1 MQTMKL
7 QPLPRSNGRLAETAP
22 LPSSFHDKPKSL
34 KASMTTCLH
43 LRRFSTFNRNNTIPH
58 RTIPEPK
65 GQDLDFVNVVH
76 SHLIHSDWDKLNKL
90 SAHFTPFRVNH
101 ILLKIQK
108 DHVLSLEFFNSLK
121 TLNPISL
128 TLETH
133 SIILHVLTKKSKFK
147 SAQSILRTLLA
158 SRSIDLP
165 GKLFDT
171 LLFSYRMCDSSP
183 RVFDSLFKTYAL
195 MNKFRNATDVF
206 SRMKGYGFLPTVES
220 CNAYL
225 SSLLDFH
232 RVDIALTFYREM
244 RRCRISPNSY
254 TFNLVLSAFCKSG
267 KLEKAVEVLR
277 EMESVG
283 ITPNVVSYNTLI
295 AGHCNKGL
303 LSIATKLK
311 NLKGKNEM
319 LRNGVKTDILTYNAL
334 ILGLCKE
341 GKTKKAA
348 FLVKELDKENL
359 VPNASTFSALISGQC
374 ARKNSDRAFQ
384 LYKSMVRSG
393 CHPNEQTFKMLISAF
408 IENED
413 FEGAFNVLMDMFA
426 RSMASDSNT
435 LLEICDGLCQCG
447 KENLAMKLCHEMEA
461 RRLIPEE
468 VNVLFGLLTMSFGAL
483 LFHPLNA
490 VYVVQFRKSLALL
503 PREYDAATTSVYA
516 IDGQVMISTMAR
528 FQMYVHATGFREY
541 RSILI
546 YEKIINLS
554 CSVVTLNVGWDFV
567 VKVTRVF

>member
-1 MQTMKL
+1 
-7 QPLPRSNGRLAETAP
+7 
-22 LPSSFHDKPKSL
+22 
-34 KASMTTCLH
+34 MTTCLH
-43 LRRFSTFNRNNTIPH
+43 LRRFSTFNRSNTIPH

-76 SHLIHSDWDKLNKL
+76 SHLIHCDWDKLKKL

-171 LLFSYRMCDSSP
+171 ILFSYRMCDSSP
-183 RVFDSLFKTYAL
+183 RVFDSLFKTYAH

-206 SRMKGYGFLPTVES
+206 SRMKEKCVGVGYRRIHTLLTWFCLPF
-220 CNAYL
+220 A
-225 SSLLDFH
+225 SLG
-232 RVDIALTFYREM
+232 
-244 RRCRISPNSY
+244 
-254 TFNLVLSAFCKSG
+254 NLKRPLKCLG
-267 KLEKAVEVLR
+267 

-303 LSIATKLK
+303 LSIATKFK
-311 NLKGKNEM
+311 NLMGKNGLEPNVVTFNSLIHGFCKEGKLHEANRSFSEMKVMNVTPDTVTYNTLINGYGQVGNSNMAGKVYDEM

-348 FLVKELDKENL
+348 FLVKELDKEDL

-447 KENLAMKLCHEMEA
+447 KESLAMKLCHEMKA
-461 RRLIPEE
+461 RRLIPEGFDRAE
-468 VNVLFGLLTMSFGAL
+468 HFNSMTEKENRTFG
-483 LFHPLNA
+483 
-490 VYVVQFRKSLALL
+490 
-503 PREYDAATTSVYA
+503 
-516 IDGQVMISTMAR
+516 
-528 FQMYVHATGFREY
+528 
-541 RSILI
+541 
-546 YEKIINLS
+546 
-554 CSVVTLNVGWDFV
+554 
-567 VKVTRVF
+567 

>member
-1 MQTMKL
+1 
-7 QPLPRSNGRLAETAP
+7 
-22 LPSSFHDKPKSL
+22 
-34 KASMTTCLH
+34 MTTCLH
-43 LRRFSTFNRNNTIPH
+43 LRRFSTFNRSNTIPH

-76 SHLIHSDWDKLNKL
+76 SHLIHCDWDKLKKL

-121 TLNPISL
+121 TLNPVSL

-171 LLFSYRMCDSSP
+171 ILFSYRMCDSSP
-183 RVFDSLFKTYAL
+183 RVFDSLFKTYAH

-225 SSLLDFH
+225 SSLLAFH

-254 TFNLVLSAFCKSG
+254 TFNLVLSVFCKSG

-283 ITPNVVSYNTLI
+283 ITPNNLMGKNGLEPNVVTFNSLIHGFCKEGRLHEANRSFSEMKVMKVTPNTVTYNTLI
-295 AGHCNKGL
+295 NGYCQVGNSNMAGKVYE
-303 LSIATKLK
+303 
-311 NLKGKNEM
+311 EM

-348 FLVKELDKENL
+348 FLVKELDKEDL

-393 CHPNEQTFKMLISAF
+393 CHPNEQTFKMSIQC
-408 IENED
+408 
-413 FEGAFNVLMDMFA
+413 LMDMFA

-447 KENLAMKLCHEMEA
+447 KESLARKLCHEMKA
-461 RRLIPEE
+461 RRLIPEGFDRAE
-468 VNVLFGLLTMSFGAL
+468 HFNTMTEKETE
-483 LFHPLNA
+483 PLDNA
-490 VYVVQFRKSLALL
+490 VNARAL
-503 PREYDAATTSVYA
+503 TVYFPA
-516 IDGQVMISTMAR
+516 ELMES
-528 FQMYVHATGFREY
+528 
-541 RSILI
+541 
-546 YEKIINLS
+546 
-554 CSVVTLNVGWDFV
+554 
-567 VKVTRVF
+567 

>member
-1 MQTMKL
+1 
-7 QPLPRSNGRLAETAP
+7 
-22 LPSSFHDKPKSL
+22 
-34 KASMTTCLH
+34 MTTCLH
-43 LRRFSTFNRNNTIPH
+43 LRRFSTFNRNNPIPH

-90 SAHFTPFRVNH
+90 STHFTPFRVNH

-133 SIILHVLTKKSKFK
+133 SIILHILTKKSKFK

-183 RVFDSLFKTYAL
+183 RVFDSLFKTYAH

-206 SRMKGYGFLPTVES
+206 SRMKDYGFLPTVES

-254 TFNLVLSAFCKSG
+254 TFNLVLSALCKSG

-303 LSIATKLK
+303 LSIATKFK
-311 NLKGKNEM
+311 NLMGKN
-319 LRNGVKTDILTYNAL
+319 
-334 ILGLCKE
+334 
-341 GKTKKAA
+341 
-348 FLVKELDKENL
+348 ELDKENL

-393 CHPNEQTFKMLISAF
+393 CHPNEQTFKMLTSAF
-408 IENED
+408 VKNED

-435 LLEICDGLCQCG
+435 LLEIYDGLCQCG

-461 RRLIPEE
+461 RRLIPEGFDRAE
-468 VNVLFGLLTMSFGAL
+468 PFNSMAEKENRTFG
-483 LFHPLNA
+483 
-490 VYVVQFRKSLALL
+490 
-503 PREYDAATTSVYA
+503 
-516 IDGQVMISTMAR
+516 
-528 FQMYVHATGFREY
+528 
-541 RSILI
+541 
-546 YEKIINLS
+546 
-554 CSVVTLNVGWDFV
+554 
-567 VKVTRVF
+567 

>member
-1 MQTMKL
+1 
-7 QPLPRSNGRLAETAP
+7 
-22 LPSSFHDKPKSL
+22 
-34 KASMTTCLH
+34 MTTRLH
-43 LRRFSTFNRNNTIPH
+43 LRRFSTFNRNNPIPH

-90 SAHFTPFRVNH
+90 STHFTPFRVNH

-133 SIILHVLTKKSKFK
+133 SIILHILTKKSKFK

-183 RVFDSLFKTYAL
+183 RVFDSLFKTCAHT
-195 MNKFRNATDVF
+195 NKFRNATDVF
-206 SRMKGYGFLPTVES
+206 SRMKDYGFLPTVES

-254 TFNLVLSAFCKSG
+254 TFNLVLSALCKSG

-311 NLKGKNEM
+311 NLLGKNGLEPNVVTFNSLIHGFCKEGKLHEANRFFSEM
-319 LRNGVKTDILTYNAL
+319 KVMNVTPNTVTYNTLINGFSQVGNSNMAGKVYEEMMRNGVKADILTYNAL

-393 CHPNEQTFKMLISAF
+393 CHPNEQTFKMLTSAF
-408 IENED
+408 VKNED

-435 LLEICDGLCQCG
+435 LLEIYDGLCQCG

-461 RRLIPEE
+461 RRLIPEGFDRAE
-468 VNVLFGLLTMSFGAL
+468 PFNSMTEKENRTFG
-483 LFHPLNA
+483 
-490 VYVVQFRKSLALL
+490 
-503 PREYDAATTSVYA
+503 
-516 IDGQVMISTMAR
+516 
-528 FQMYVHATGFREY
+528 
-541 RSILI
+541 
-546 YEKIINLS
+546 
-554 CSVVTLNVGWDFV
+554 
-567 VKVTRVF
+567 

>member
-1 MQTMKL
+1 
-7 QPLPRSNGRLAETAP
+7 
-22 LPSSFHDKPKSL
+22 
-34 KASMTTCLH
+34 MTTCLH
-43 LRRFSTFNRNNTIPH
+43 LRRFSTFNRNNPIPH

-90 SAHFTPFRVNH
+90 STHFTPFRINH

-133 SIILHVLTKKSKFK
+133 SIILHILTKKSKFK

-165 GKLFDT
+165 G
-171 LLFSYRMCDSSP
+171 
-183 RVFDSLFKTYAL
+183 
-195 MNKFRNATDVF
+195 
-206 SRMKGYGFLPTVES
+206 
-220 CNAYL
+220 
-225 SSLLDFH
+225 
-232 RVDIALTFYREM
+232 
-244 RRCRISPNSY
+244 
-254 TFNLVLSAFCKSG
+254 
-267 KLEKAVEVLR
+267 
-277 EMESVG
+277 
-283 ITPNVVSYNTLI
+283 
-295 AGHCNKGL
+295 HCNKGL

-311 NLKGKNEM
+311 NLMGKNGLEPNVVTFNSLIHGFCKEGKLHEANRFFSEM
-319 LRNGVKTDILTYNAL
+319 KVMNVTPNTVTYNTLINGYGQVGNSNMAGKVYEEMMRNGVKADILTYNAL

-359 VPNASTFSALISGQC
+359 VPNASTYSALISGQC

-393 CHPNEQTFKMLISAF
+393 CHPNEQTFKMLTSAF
-408 IENED
+408 VKNED

-435 LLEICDGLCQCG
+435 LLEIYDGLCQCG

-461 RRLIPEE
+461 RRLIPEGFDRAE
-468 VNVLFGLLTMSFGAL
+468 PFNSMTEKENRTFG
-483 LFHPLNA
+483 
-490 VYVVQFRKSLALL
+490 
-503 PREYDAATTSVYA
+503 
-516 IDGQVMISTMAR
+516 
-528 FQMYVHATGFREY
+528 
-541 RSILI
+541 
-546 YEKIINLS
+546 
-554 CSVVTLNVGWDFV
+554 
-567 VKVTRVF
+567 